1 MFDLCSNS
9 LQQGQLP
16 QQKSLEEILK
26 QELTWT
32 LEQVGHSQRIQ
43 GKYLIQNIQIGE
55 EEEEEDVNKIH
66 EIVAYTND
74 AFSVEDE
81 TQIVKNSTILPEIKY
96 MPSYIHT
103 NSQDDTKSPKTSLS
117 SPRIN

>member
-1 MFDLCSNS
+1 MYDLCSNS
-9 LQQGQLP
+9 LEQGQLP

-32 LEQVGHSQRIQ
+32 LEQVGHSNITTEEI
-43 GKYLIQNIQIGE
+43 LINIQIGEE

-74 AFSVEDE
+74 AFSAEDE
-81 TQIVKNSTILPEIKY
+81 SQIV
-96 MPSYIHT
+96 
-103 NSQDDTKSPKTSLS
+103 
-117 SPRIN
+117 

>member
-32 LEQVGHSQRIQ
+32 LEQVGYS
-43 GKYLIQNIQIGE
+43 
-55 EEEEEDVNKIH
+55 
-66 EIVAYTND
+66 
-74 AFSVEDE
+74 
-81 TQIVKNSTILPEIKY
+81 
-96 MPSYIHT
+96 
-103 NSQDDTKSPKTSLS
+103 
-117 SPRIN
+117 

>member
-1 MFDLCSNS
+1 MYDLCSHS
-9 LQQGQLP
+9 LQQGHLP

-32 LEQVGHSQRIQ
+32 LEQVGQ
-43 GKYLIQNIQIGE
+43 K
-55 EEEEEDVNKIH
+55 EEEEEDKIH

-81 TQIVKNSTILPEIKY
+81 T
-96 MPSYIHT
+96 
-103 NSQDDTKSPKTSLS
+103 
-117 SPRIN
+117 